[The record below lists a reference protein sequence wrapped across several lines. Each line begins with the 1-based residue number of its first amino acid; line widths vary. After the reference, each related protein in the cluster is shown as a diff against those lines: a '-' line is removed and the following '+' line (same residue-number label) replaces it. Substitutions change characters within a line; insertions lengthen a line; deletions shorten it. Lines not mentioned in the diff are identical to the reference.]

1 MPLQGNLRDF
11 STTQLLNL
19 MNLSGRTGTLT
30 IFEGIPTGEKDA
42 MQNEKMAPGEEKA
55 KVVFKAGKLVHAL
68 LNGQASD
75 LVAVL
80 NKAGKLS
87 DQQAAIIRDRGK
99 GTTDKAL
106 AVRLIGAN
114 YVTKTDIVNSIQQ
127 YTLDVVYNLMSW
139 REGPFRFDD
148 NTLPQSDIIMVP
160 IDLEN
165 VIVEGARRTKN
176 DEELM
181 NNIPN
186 LDMALKFPENPKEK
200 FKGIHLSVEEW
211 RVVSF
216 VNPKNTMRQ
225 IAKAN
230 NMSEMEIRRVVY
242 GLQQAGLVDIVAPLG
257 ADGKKVTPAS
267 AAASRAGGSRKR
279 KTQPGPTKDVVTKL
293 IDRIKSL

>member
-42 MQNEKMAPGEEKA
+42 MQNEKMAPGEVKA

-80 NKAGKLS
+80 NKAGKLT
-87 DQQAAIIRDRGK
+87 DQQAAIIRERAK

-139 REGPFRFDD
+139 REGPFRFED
-148 NTLPQSDIIMVP
+148 NVLPDNDIIMVP

-176 DEELM
+176 DEELL

-230 NMSEMEIRRVVY
+230 NMSEMEIRRIVY
-242 GLQQAGLVDIVAPLG
+242 GLQQAGLVDIVPPLG
-257 ADGKKVTPAS
+257 ADGKRVTPAE
-267 AAASRAGGSRKR
+267 AQSRSTGSRKR
-279 KTQPGPTKDVVTKL
+279 RTQPGPTKDVVTKL